1 MPLARLQ
8 SGHVMSTVPAAG
20 VTLLNAPPGT
30 KGGKENV
37 SPATSSTFT
46 MTTPPEIK
54 CIDTYSVPPND
65 PSNYYPPAPP
75 NAPPNDGF
83 ETGSVPVISLTNIS
97 LPTPWTVPAT
107 GKSES
112 LSGLGAAPNNT
123 GPGTFTIFP
132 DVKITIGSAVDVGNL
147 GVGVATTTATITG
160 PVKELD
166 DWVVPW
172 TPSGTPPFFDGSDFG
187 KARSSGYGNTAVG
200 GPGIFYITFTLEFSL
215 SEFGT
220 PASPVG
226 SPSVPWGGSP
236 ISLDFKIGV
245 INNYDNDRERYI
257 KAYQD
262 AYSSLTKVPEL
273 SEWQT

>member
-1 MPLARLQ
+1 MPMARLQ
-8 SGHVMSTVPAAG
+8 ASHVLTTTPAAAA
-20 VTLLNAPPGT
+20 TLTNAGAKT
-30 KGGKENV
+30 AGGMENV
-37 SPATSSTFT
+37 GTATSSTFT
-46 MTTPPEIK
+46 MTEVMT
-54 CIDTYSVPPND
+54 CIDTYSVPAND
-65 PSNYYPPAPP
+65 PTKPPGPP
-75 NAPPNDGF
+75 YNISPNDGL
-83 ETGSVPVISLTNIS
+83 EQGSVPLISLTNIS

-132 DVKITIGSAVDVGNL
+132 NVQIIIGSAVDVGSL

-160 PVKELD
+160 PVTELD

-172 TPSGTPPFFDGSDFG
+172 TPTDKPPFFDGSDFG
-187 KARSSGYGNTAVG
+187 LARSSGYGNTQKG

-220 PASPVG
+220 PASITG
-226 SPSVPWGGSP
+226 SPAVPWGGSP
-236 ISLDFKIGV
+236 TSLDFKIGV

-257 KAYQD
+257 SAYRE
-262 AYSSLTKVPEL
+262 AYSNLTKVPEL

>member
-8 SGHVMSTVPAAG
+8 ASHVMTTTPSAG
-20 VTLLNAPPGT
+20 ATLTNSGSRT
-30 KGGKENV
+30 TGGMENV
-37 SPATSSTFT
+37 GTATSETFT
-46 MTTPPEIK
+46 MTEVMT
-54 CIDTYSVPPND
+54 CVDTYSVPIIDPSKPPLTPPNISPND
-65 PSNYYPPAPP
+65 SY
-75 NAPPNDGF
+75 
-83 ETGSVPVISLTNIS
+83 EVGSVPIISLTNIS

-112 LSGLGAAPNNT
+112 LSGLGTAPNNT

-132 DVKITIGSAVDVGNL
+132 NVQIIIGSAVDVGTA
-147 GVGVATTTATITG
+147 GIGVATTTATITG

-172 TPSGTPPFFDGSDFG
+172 TPSDAPPLFDGSDFG
-187 KARSSGYGNTAVG
+187 LARSSGYGNTQKG

-220 PASPVG
+220 PTSVTG
-226 SPSVPWGGSP
+226 SPAMDWGGSP
-236 ISLDFKIGV
+236 IELDFKIGV
-245 INNYDNDRERYI
+245 INNYSNDREKYI
-257 KAYQD
+257 KDYQD